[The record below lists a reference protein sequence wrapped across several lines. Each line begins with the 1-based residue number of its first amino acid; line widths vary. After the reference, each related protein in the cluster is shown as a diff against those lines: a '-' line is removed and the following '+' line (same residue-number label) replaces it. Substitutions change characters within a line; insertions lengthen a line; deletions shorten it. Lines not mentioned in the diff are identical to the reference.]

1 MANITSVK
9 AIQILDS
16 RGLPTVSCRVETD
29 DGLSA
34 ISKVPSG
41 ASTGEREALEL
52 RDGGNEYLG
61 KGVLRAVKNIN
72 TKLADVLIGMDARNQ
87 FEIDQALIDLDG
99 TPAKKNLG
107 ANAILA
113 ASIATLISG
122 AKSAKLPL
130 YEHVNNLYC
139 SKFKANK
146 QLSLP
151 TPMLNIINGGEH
163 ANNNIDIQEF
173 MVMPI
178 GAGSFNECMQW
189 AIEIYGALK
198 SLLASKGLSTAVG
211 DEGGFAPDLK
221 SNHEAIELILK
232 SIEDCGLEAG
242 KDIVLALDTNHL
254 DKVDLNRA
262 DQIVTSRNKL
272 FTHISKEK
280 DRLQKIFPDVRLH
293 TASTTGTINHI
304 LVEALESTGF
314 YALAGYHAAGKDI
327 GCPFDFFY
335 PSDERHNFAN
345 QPQRSVVGIPTTDC
359 LVEMVLEGRCHEYL
373 ERHLYNLNFGHQ
385 LNANSSLVFTADITR
400 VANCVGSQLDLLTE
414 FLARLSQKEII
425 NIQPLGHLVDDF
437 RTTNPTVTP
446 PTCFLDQSRL
456 FYYDDNCQLVFDSSQ
471 PSQLKSITIFHR
483 QLAHLMEKNPK
494 SHQLLI
500 SNLRVV
506 D

>member
-61 KGVLRAVKNIN
+61 KGVFKAVNNIN

-113 ASIATLISG
+113 ASIAILRSG

-151 TPMLNIINGGEH
+151 VPMLNIINGGEH

-178 GAGSFNECMQW
+178 GAQSFNECMQW

-221 SNHEAIELILK
+221 SNQEAIELILK

-242 KDIVLALDTNHL
+242 KDIVLALDCAASEFFTDGKYVLKGENKSLDSNDFVDYLKSLVSSYPIRSIEDGMDENDFDGWSMLTNEL
-254 DKVDLNRA
+254 GNSI
-262 DQIVTSRNKL
+262 QIVGDDL
-272 FTHISKEK
+272 FVTNVK
-280 DRLQKIFPDVRLH
+280 DLQH
-293 TASTTGTINHI
+293 
-304 LVEALESTGF
+304 
-314 YALAGYHAAGKDI
+314 
-327 GCPFDFFY
+327 
-335 PSDERHNFAN
+335 
-345 QPQRSVVGIPTTDC
+345 GIDQS
-359 LVEMVLEGRCHEYL
+359 L
-373 ERHLYNLNFGHQ
+373 
-385 LNANSSLVFTADITR
+385 ANSILIKLNQIGT
-400 VANCVGSQLDLLTE
+400 VGETLEAINLASQNNYSAVISHRSGETEDNTICLLYT
-414 FLARLSQKEII
+414 S
-425 NIQPLGHLVDDF
+425 
-437 RTTNPTVTP
+437 
-446 PTCFLDQSRL
+446 
-456 FYYDDNCQLVFDSSQ
+456 
-471 PSQLKSITIFHR
+471 PSPR
-483 QLAHLMEKNPK
+483 DA
-494 SHQLLI
+494 
-500 SNLRVV
+500 
-506 D
+506 